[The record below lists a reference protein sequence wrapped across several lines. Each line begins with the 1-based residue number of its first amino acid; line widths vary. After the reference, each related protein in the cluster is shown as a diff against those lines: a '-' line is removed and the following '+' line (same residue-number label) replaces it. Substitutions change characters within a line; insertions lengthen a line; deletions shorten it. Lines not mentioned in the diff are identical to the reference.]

1 MATLLQTLGEV
12 LTSEY
17 ELRTIHKLLHVF
29 SKLLFYFC
37 VALFLQSLIQGAC
50 ALPTIKAFCSIT
62 EPIFQDKIFSFIF
75 FVFLTLLSL
84 ALAIGK
90 KEELAS
96 FLLSELDV
104 NMKELSDILSVVK
117 PKTPFLDIEILHAI
131 SRWFDMFSA
140 ENITIKKIIK
150 IPYFKTSLLINFLL
164 MPVAVLSLIISSGY
178 VPTHQ
183 LTLILAILLFA
194 LAIIV
199 SYINTWLIL
208 PKCGSRNTPPRT
220 REKNKRGVLGKSLS
234 LLFLVLLGRYRYC
247 LEDSLNSLEKIL
259 LIAVFSIGLTVI
271 AGPSDLLLP
280 SKKRD
285 MDLQPQTAQ
294 TARRSIAFVFTPTLR
309 DIEGLP
315 AKCLE
320 KGTQEHENKGRSST
334 KDKNTVDRDID
345 LLSRI
350 CKEAYEEIGLAPNY
364 AEYPSKKP
372 SDMPF
377 KETYT
382 ICTSVDLAEHKKEV
396 WSEVIQRSESA
407 LSDVRA
413 KIEALLS
420 NWLSEIEYLSFDD
433 LKSLLGNN
441 ENADKIIE
449 SLYRYSI
456 VESSRETWSNVKSVE
471 RLLELLSNAEL
482 IKDLRDLSEKFMIVL
497 PITYIHTETISEQ
510 VIKSSQK
517 RGGSQLVPEK
527 VYFKAYYCIPVL
539 IALNQ
544 LMKLQ
549 DVKELHEKIK
559 HAKQETSRQG

>member
-1 MATLLQTLGEV
+1 VATLLQTLGEV

-62 EPIFQDKIFSFIF
+62 ESIFQDKIFSFIF

-104 NMKELSDILSVVK
+104 NMKELSDVLSVVK

-131 SRWFDMFSA
+131 SRWFDTFSA
-140 ENITIKKIIK
+140 ENITIRNIIK
-150 IPYFKTSLLINFLL
+150 TPYFKTSLLINFLL
-164 MPVAVLSLIISSGY
+164 MPVAVLSLIISSWY
-178 VPTHQ
+178 VPAHQ

-199 SYINTWLIL
+199 SCINTWLIL
-208 PKCGSRNTPPRT
+208 PKCGSSTPPGT
-220 REKNKRGVLGKSLS
+220 REKNKRDVLGKSLN

-247 LEDSLNSLEKIL
+247 IEDNLNSLEKIL
-259 LIAVFSIGLTVI
+259 LIAAFSIGLTVI

-285 MDLQPQTAQ
+285 MDLQPQTA
-294 TARRSIAFVFTPTLR
+294 RKSIAFVFTPTLR

-364 AEYPSKKP
+364 AEYPSKKT

-497 PITYIHTETISEQ
+497 PIAYIHTETISEQ